1 MTQYTP
7 LTSPATL
14 PTSAFSEPIQETQE
28 LVHEL
33 EQRIEGEV
41 RFDGYSRMLY
51 STDASQYQI
60 QPLGVV
66 IPRTADDVQAAVEI
80 AARHRVPL
88 LPRGGGSS
96 LAGQCVG
103 PGLVIRHD
111 QIYGPHPGQWM
122 RKPAPSLFKQA
133 SL

>member
-1 MTQYTP
+1 MTV
-7 LTSPATL
+7 LTHEQSPATL
-14 PTSAFSEPIQETQE
+14 PTSAFAAPRQEGLE

-33 EQRIEGEV
+33 EQVVEGEV

-66 IPRTADDVQAAVEI
+66 IPRNDDDVQAAMEV

-103 PGLVIRHD
+103 PRVGYRHH
-111 QIYGPHPGQWM
+111 QIHGSHPRG
-122 RKPAPSLFKQA
+122 R
-133 SL
+133 